1 MSNNTPTPVNDAG
14 VREMAVG
21 EQVAVEAEHV
31 AIETA
36 VRMAE
41 DLVGIS
47 RTSTET

>member
-1 MSNNTPTPVNDAG
+1 MTQG

-21 EQVAVEAEHV
+21 DQVAVEAEHV
-31 AIETA
+31 AVNTD

-47 RTSTET
+47 RTSTDT